1 MKKTK
6 QIIFEKT
13 IHIFAWFVFSLA
25 VFMSLTTIFASLSGE
40 ENGKEIFGSKMLI
53 VTSDSMSKSAI
64 SENEEIFFNAG
75 DLIIIKKVESLS
87 SLKEGDVITFVS
99 YNPESYGKT
108 VTHKIREI
116 RYSSGEEIAEFVTY
130 GINKGTNDTTPVKPE
145 NIIGKY
151 SFKLPMIG
159 NLFAFLKTS
168 RGFYLSILIPAVLL
182 IIFFSIKIGK
192 ILGKKRNQ
200 RRLLP
205 RNRNSKKKS
214 IRLGRERRKF
224 NYRRNGR
231 RRRVRRQRL
240 IYSKRQEN
248 AFDSEPSDLND
259 DRLVHAEVYLGCIEP
274 HLKAFSFRP
283 RGV

>member
-13 IHIFAWFVFSLA
+13 IHIFAWFVFSFA
-25 VFMSLTTIFASLSGE
+25 VLMSLITIFASLSGE

-75 DLIIIKKVESLS
+75 DLIIIKKVESPN

-116 RYSSGEEIAEFVTY
+116 RYSSGGEITGFVTY

-145 NIIGKY
+145 SIIGKY

-159 NLFAFLKTS
+159 NLFAFLKTP
-168 RGFYLSILIPAVLL
+168 RGFYLSILIPAILL

-192 ILGKKRNQ
+192 ILGKKEISGDYCQ
-200 RRLLP
+200 EIEIL
-205 RNRNSKKKS
+205 K
-214 IRLGRERRKF
+214 
-224 NYRRNGR
+224 
-231 RRRVRRQRL
+231 RRVSAL
-240 IYSKRQEN
+240 EEKEEN
-248 AFDSEPSDLND
+248 SIMAITAATVSADEEESAAKD
-259 DRLVHAEVYLGCIEP
+259 
-274 HLKAFSFRP
+274 
-283 RGV
+283 